1 MLQHIPWIVICCSN
15 VENVIDSCSME
26 MMKKWDWNGTQLAMK
41 WHDNADHFFSKGASI
56 PLHRCAELH
65 NNARVE
71 LVVRHSQLINK
82 WTIMTQRNSFN
93 YHYYILLLLHIIVR
107 RMKQWIYWMILWY
120 RLNPQRSFENP
131 HENARQ
137 SKTVPMHG
145 LQSRLQYSGRTYI
158 AHAKSQK
165 TSSTPAEQHSEL

>member
-1 MLQHIPWIVICCSN
+1 MSRMSSIPVPW
-15 VENVIDSCSME
+15 
-26 MMKKWDWNGTQLAMK
+26 KWWRNEIGTAHNLRWNDMTMPII
-41 WHDNADHFFSKGASI
+41 FSKGASI

-93 YHYYILLLLHIIVR
+93 YHYILLLLHIIVR